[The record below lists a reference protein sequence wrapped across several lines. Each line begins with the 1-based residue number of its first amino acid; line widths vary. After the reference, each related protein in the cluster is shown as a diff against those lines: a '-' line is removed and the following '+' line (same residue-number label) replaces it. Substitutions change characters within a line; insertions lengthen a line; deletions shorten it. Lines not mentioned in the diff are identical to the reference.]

1 MQFLSGRKSLMVCY
15 SRGNQAM
22 EVTTVVN
29 RFFFRKE
36 TTVKT
41 KPSLSEIIQ
50 SAFPTPPPPHTKFP
64 SLHSPQRVLMGI
76 TVSRKTAKKFSR

>member
-1 MQFLSGRKSLMVCY
+1 MHAVLSGRKSLMVCY

-29 RFFFRKE
+29 RFFFCKE

-50 SAFPTPPPPHTKFP
+50 SAFLTPPPAYKIP
-64 SLHSPQRVLMGI
+64 
-76 TVSRKTAKKFSR
+76 VSALSSEGLNGDNR

>member
-50 SAFPTPPPPHTKFP
+50 SAFPTPPPPAYKIP
-64 SLHSPQRVLMGI
+64 
-76 TVSRKTAKKFSR
+76 VSALSSEGLNGDNR

>member
-1 MQFLSGRKSLMVCY
+1 
-15 SRGNQAM
+15 M

-50 SAFPTPPPPHTKFP
+50 SAFPPPPPPAYKIP
-64 SLHSPQRVLMGI
+64 
-76 TVSRKTAKKFSR
+76 VSALSSEGLNGDNR

>member
-1 MQFLSGRKSLMVCY
+1 MQFYPGVSLMVCY

-29 RFFFRKE
+29 RFFFCKE

-50 SAFPTPPPPHTKFP
+50 SAFLTPPPHTKFP

>member
-1 MQFLSGRKSLMVCY
+1 MHAVLSGRKSLMVCY

-29 RFFFRKE
+29 RFFFFCKE

-50 SAFPTPPPPHTKFP
+50 SAFPTPGGGPAYKIP
-64 SLHSPQRVLMGI
+64 
-76 TVSRKTAKKFSR
+76 VSAFSSEGLNGDNR